1 MSLMLGVFSY
11 QRTVF
16 RLFFLLS
23 LLSFPSLSY
32 AQSDVSAKSYEYK
45 ATTVDECIQE
55 KECFW
60 HHFLLAIQ
68 VSPIE
73 RKVSKNINIK
83 KWTRPIRF
91 RRFGKPEDVPRNMVS
106 KYIRQIEPFI
116 AQSISAD
123 TKYNFSIIFTDNIEK
138 VLSGAYNGVFTN
150 TFGRNVPLEAYRL
163 DQKQRGEKC
172 YHFNIQ
178 DSKRQL
184 DLSGYF
190 TFIQRDHSD
199 VESCL
204 KKAIYKG
211 FGLNDISYTAIVKT
225 HENVKTYSKLELA
238 LLFFLYQD
246 FFKSGMT
253 FSEVEMV
260 FNKIYSP
267 FIKFSSESGVLK

>member
-1 MSLMLGVFSY
+1 MNLISRVFSY
-11 QRTVF
+11 QKTIF
-16 RLFFLLS
+16 WALCLLS

-32 AQSDVSAKSYEYK
+32 AQSDAPEQPYK

-55 KECFW
+55 KACFW

-68 VSPIE
+68 VSSIE
-73 RKVSKNINIK
+73 RKVSENINIK

-91 RRFGKPEDVPRNMVS
+91 RRFGRPEDVPRNMVNE
-106 KYIRQIEPFI
+106 YIRQIEPFI

-123 TKYNFSIIFTDNIEK
+123 TKYNFSIIFTDDIERD
-138 VLSGAYNGVFTN
+138 LSGSYNGVFTD

-163 DQKQRGEKC
+163 DQKLRGEKC

-178 DSKRQL
+178 NSNRQL

-211 FGLNDISYTAIVKT
+211 FGLDDISYTPIVKT
-225 HENVKTYSKLELA
+225 HNNVKTYSKLELA
-238 LLFFLYQD
+238 LMQLLYQD

-260 FNKIYSP
+260 FNKIYTP
-267 FIKFSSESGVLK
+267 FIKLSSEPDALK